1 MGAGRSVLRACFNRT
16 QAVCRPVCLSATQSS
31 CLGGKGQDGEQ
42 SAGYSLP
49 SQADTPRRRERQGGL
64 GDSSEALPESSVGF
78 LLLLLPELLNRP
90 EPGC

>member
-16 QAVCRPVCLSATQSS
+16 PAVCPSATQSS
-31 CLGGKGQDGEQ
+31 CLGGKGQDEGGKQ

-49 SQADTPRRRERQGGL
+49 SQADTPRRRERLGGL

-78 LLLLLPELLNRP
+78 LLLLLPELSQP